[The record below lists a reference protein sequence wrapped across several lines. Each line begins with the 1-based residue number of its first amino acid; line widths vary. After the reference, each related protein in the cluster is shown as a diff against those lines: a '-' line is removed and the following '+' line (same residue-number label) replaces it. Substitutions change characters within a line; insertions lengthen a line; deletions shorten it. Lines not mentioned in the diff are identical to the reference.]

1 MANQNKKSSKK
12 GKLGITAL
20 VLLALAG
27 LGIYQ
32 GTGGGLLP
40 GSGTS
45 ITQSDNQGQEG
56 EQETKVAEVKVKED
70 EIYWSEPGQTE
81 EKISQDQLQEKL
93 QTMKDGWQI
102 RLIDNKAIKASFDQ
116 VKKAIQDNNIEIVE
130 TVEQ

>member
-93 QTMKDGWQI
+93 QTMKEGWQI

-116 VKKAIQDNNIEIVE
+116 VKKVIQDNNIEIVE

>member
-1 MANQNKKSSKK
+1 MANQDKKSSKK

-20 VLLALAG
+20 ALLALAG

-40 GSGTS
+40 GSGSS
-45 ITQSDNQGQEG
+45 ISQSDNQGQEG

-93 QTMKDGWQI
+93 QAMKEGWQI
-102 RLIDNKAIKASFDQ
+102 RVIDNKAIKASFDQ

-130 TVEQ
+130 TIEQ